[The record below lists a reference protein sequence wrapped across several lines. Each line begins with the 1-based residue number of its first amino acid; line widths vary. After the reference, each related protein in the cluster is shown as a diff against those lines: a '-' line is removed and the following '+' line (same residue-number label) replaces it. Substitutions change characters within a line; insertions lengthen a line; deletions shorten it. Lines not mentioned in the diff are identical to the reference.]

1 MRFQEKPD
9 GIRTVF
15 RLSLRLRKHS
25 DLTEKIRLKSMVWS
39 HLSIS
44 VKKVYGNT
52 KVCGRISQVRLVS
65 GLIWRTHML
74 LTIMNLSSLSGG
86 RLRKS
91 GIKVSSTKD
100 LRSFLTARAVE
111 HRFLHRKL
119 HRDIRMSKSVLQS

>member
-15 RLSLRLRKHS
+15 RLSLRLRKHL

-44 VKKVYGNT
+44 VKKAYGNT
-52 KVCGRISQVRLVS
+52 KVCGKISQVRLVS
-65 GLIWRTHML
+65 GRIWRIHML
-74 LTIMNLSSLSGG
+74 LTTMNLSSLSGG
-86 RLRKS
+86 RSRKS

-100 LRSFLTARAVE
+100 LRSFLTVRAVE